1 MLQQIGFMQGRLSPI
16 VDNKIQAFPWE
27 YWKEEF
33 QIANNC
39 GFSIIEWTLD
49 QSRLYEN
56 PLMSKAGQ
64 KEINILV
71 QKYQVSIP
79 SITGDCFMQAPF
91 FKVKNKNRDILLK
104 DLINIITACGL
115 FGIENIVFP
124 LVDNGGI
131 KSKEEENI
139 LKDGL
144 KLVESILKKY
154 RMKIVLN
161 LIYNQRS

>member
-1 MLQQIGFMQGRLSPI
+1 M
-16 VDNKIQAFPWE
+16 KIHSCQ
-27 YWKEEF
+27 K
-33 QIANNC
+33 QV
-39 GFSIIEWTLD
+39 
-49 QSRLYEN
+49 
-56 PLMSKAGQ
+56 

-71 QKYQVSIP
+71 QKYSFNP

-91 FKVKNKNRDILLK
+91 LKVKNKNRDILLK

-144 KLVESILKKY
+144 KLVESILKVQDEN
-154 RMKIVLN
+154 RF
-161 LIYNQRS
+161 